1 MAKETKP
8 AKKELFSYK
17 VEMVVH
23 VFADNEPQAKDKLD
37 SEGGF
42 VSKRDTFLI
51 DKTELP
57 SGDAVVTKF
66 PID

>member
-17 VEMVVH
+17 VEMIVH
-23 VFADNEPQAKDKLD
+23 VFADNEPQAKEKLD

-42 VSKRDTFLI
+42 VSKRETFLL

-57 SGDAVVTKF
+57 SG
-66 PID
+66 

>member
-1 MAKETKP
+1 MAKEIKS
-8 AKKELFSYK
+8 AKQELFSYK

-23 VFADNEPQAKDKLD
+23 VFAEDEPKAKEKLD
-37 SEGGF
+37 KDGGF

-57 SGDAVVTKF
+57 NG
-66 PID
+66 

>member
-1 MAKETKP
+1 MAKEVKP
-8 AKKELFSYK
+8 TKKELFTYK
-17 VEMVVH
+17 VEMIVH

-37 SEGGF
+37 AEGGF

-57 SGDAVVTKF
+57 NG
-66 PID
+66 

>member
-8 AKKELFSYK
+8 TKKELFSYK
-17 VEMVVH
+17 VEMIVH

-42 VSKRDTFLI
+42 VSKRETFLL

-57 SGDAVVTKF
+57 NG
-66 PID
+66 